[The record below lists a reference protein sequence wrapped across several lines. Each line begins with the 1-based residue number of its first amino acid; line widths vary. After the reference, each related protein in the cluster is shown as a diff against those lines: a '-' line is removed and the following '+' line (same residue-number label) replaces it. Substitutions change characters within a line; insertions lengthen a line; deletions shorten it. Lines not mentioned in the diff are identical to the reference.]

1 MDKRYQ
7 VFVSSTFEDLQEE
20 RKEVMQALLE
30 LDCIPAGM
38 ELFPAANEDQW
49 SLIKRVIDNSDYYIL
64 IIGGRYG
71 STNKEGISYTQ
82 MEYEYAISTKKPTIA
97 FLHKNPSLIPS
108 GKCEQDPEKK
118 KKLDDFR
125 ALVSEKL
132 IKYWENADNL
142 GSVVSRSMINLIK
155 NNPAEGWVRASSVV
169 DESSIIE
176 ISRLQKENEKL
187 KEQLRQIATEAPAG
201 TETLS
206 QGDDEVEIDFSFEGS
221 DTSEFFDF
229 SSDKCSSTCAFSWND
244 LFSCIAPKMI
254 NECSENDMMNAL
266 GQLIARRYDWK
277 AVDKFKKIEYVRSF
291 SIASGSFDVIK
302 VQFRALGLITLGTNK
317 RNIADKNTYW
327 KLTLYGDTVMN
338 QLLAKKR

>member
-49 SLIKRVIDNSDYYIL
+49 SLIKRVIDDSDYYIL

-71 STNKEGISYTQ
+71 STNEEGKSYTQ
-82 MEYEYAISTKKPTIA
+82 MEYEYAISTHKPTIA
-97 FLHKNPSLIPS
+97 FLHKNPSMIPS

-118 KKLDDFR
+118 KKLDDFK
-125 ALVSEKL
+125 ALVQKKL
-132 IKYWENADNL
+132 VKYWENADNL
-142 GSVVSRSMINLIK
+142 GSVVSRSMVNLIK
-155 NNPAEGWVRASSVV
+155 NNPAEGWVRTSSVV
-169 DESSIIE
+169 DERSILE
-176 ISRLQKENEKL
+176 ISRLQKENEELRKQL
-187 KEQLRQIATEAPAG
+187 KQISTEAPAG
-201 TETLS
+201 SEKFA
-206 QGDDEVEIDFSFEGS
+206 QGDDEVKIDFSFEGKRK
-221 DTSEFFDF
+221 DQFGFTTF
-229 SSDKCSSTCAFSWND
+229 SCHSSKHFTWNE

-254 NECSENDMMNAL
+254 NESPEQTLSEAL
-266 GQLIARRYDWK
+266 DHFISTKYDWK
-277 AVDKFKKIEYVRSF
+277 SDDNFKALHFANMFCIEPQ
-291 SIASGSFDVIK
+291 SFDLII

-327 KLTLYGDTVMN
+327 KLTPYGDTVLN
-338 QLLAKKR
+338 QLLAIKK